1 MTSDVVVIGGGIVGG
16 TIAWRLAQGGVAVQL
31 LEAGNW
37 GAEASWAGAGML
49 APGGEVERAGAGAQ
63 LALQGRA
70 QYADYVRELCEASGR
85 EIDFRECGAV
95 ELAANEDEKVALLA
109 RMDTQRP
116 FGIVSQWLAPEQLR
130 TKIPMLSDLAW
141 SGAALYPGDAVVNP
155 RELMQALRIACES
168 SGVRVREG
176 TTVSELVCA
185 GSRVE
190 ARTTVGAVYTAESA
204 VLAAGAW
211 SSHVKL
217 AGAGPVV
224 ESFPVR
230 GHLLQFHMP
239 PGWLGPILRH
249 GHTYLFQRSGGALIA
264 GATTEHAGFSREID
278 EACVREI
285 RDNAAKLLPTLAERE
300 PDEVWNGLR
309 PGAAQA
315 DPVLGRIPGS
325 RLWTAYGHYRNGI
338 LMAPSTARVVAAE
351 IISSW
356 GTT

>member
-16 TIAWRLAQGGVAVQL
+16 TIAWRLAQAGVAVRL
-31 LEAGNW
+31 LEAGTW

-63 LALQGRA
+63 LALEGRE
-70 QYADYVRELCEASGR
+70 QYAAYVRELCEAGGH

-95 ELAANEDEKVALLA
+95 ELAAGEDEKISLLG
-109 RMDTQRP
+109 RMDTQRQ
-116 FGIVSQWLAPEQLR
+116 FGIASQWLEPEQLR
-130 TKIPMLSDLAW
+130 TKVPMLSDLAW
-141 SGAALYPGDAVVNP
+141 SGAALYPCDAVVNP
-155 RELMQALRIACES
+155 RELMHALRIACES

-176 TTVSELVCA
+176 AAVSELVCA

-190 ARTTVGAVYTAESA
+190 ARTTAGEVHTAESA

-249 GHTYLFQRSGGALIA
+249 RHTYLFQRASGALIA

-285 RDNAAKLLPTLAERE
+285 RQNTAKLLPALADCE

-315 DPVLGRIPGS
+315 DPVVGRIPGS

-338 LMAPSTARVVAAE
+338 LMAPSTARIVAGE

-356 GTT
+356 GTR